1 MEEVFKPVVGYEEY
15 YEVSNLGNVY
25 SIDRSIITKIGFP
38 EKRKR
43 RKMKFL
49 YTRQGYL
56 CIGLSKKNIS
66 KRVLVHRMVAMAF
79 IPNPENK
86 PQVNHKDLDK
96 TNNKLDNLEWNTALE
111 NNKHAQLNRAN
122 YFGERHC
129 KSKVNNEIVK
139 EMRYVYRSQ
148 LYSMPE
154 LAFVY
159 GLSTVSARQIIVGNT
174 WKNVDYPV
182 QSYREV
188 DKKKLSTK
196 LKERLAELNITQ
208 KQLANIIG
216 HCRADVCRAVS
227 GKSAGLN
234 ISIKLAAWL
243 KINYKDLLVD

>member
-1 MEEVFKPVVGYEEY
+1 MEEVWKPVVGYEGY
-15 YEVSNLGNVY
+15 YEVSNLGNVR
-25 SIDRSIITKIGFP
+25 SLDRANITKKGHI
-38 EKRKR
+38 ER
-43 RKMKFL
+43 RKGRVMSKINSH
-49 YTRQGYL
+49 GYL
-56 CIGLSKKNIS
+56 RASLKKDNIP
-66 KRVLVHRMVAMAF
+66 KFILIHRLVAEAF

-86 PQVNHKDLDK
+86 PQVNHKDLNK
-96 TNNKLDNLEWNTALE
+96 ANNRVDNLEWNTALE

-154 LAFVY
+154 LAFIY
-159 GLSTVSARQIIVGNT
+159 GVSTFAARQIIAGYT

-182 QSYREV
+182 QLYKEV
-188 DKKKLSTK
+188 DKKKLSSK

-208 KQLANIIG
+208 RQLANTIG
-216 HCRADVCRAVS
+216 YCCSDVCRAVS

-243 KINYKDLLVD
+243 KINYKDLVVD